1 MKLTAYVEDG
11 FELDIRPA
19 RPDRAWLE
27 AYGEG
32 YAYGCLPMV
41 MANQLGWEICTP
53 TGFTVVWNGGG
64 NRDSLAVIADEP
76 DIARII
82 SHFGAGIFTFS
93 FPAVFRTEPGY
104 DLMIQGPPNTPVR
117 GATPFS
123 GLMET
128 DWALTSAAI
137 HWQITEPNMAVRF
150 RKGDAMAQIFPV
162 RRGDTE
168 AFEPE
173 IRSISDAPEIA
184 EYMEEWTTRR
194 RAFNKALKD
203 PDSAERRKK
212 WPGHYRR
219 GTDIF
224 DNKASPETH
233 RTRVRVS
240 SFKDK
245 RGPKPED

>member
-11 FELDIRPA
+11 YDLDIRPA
-19 RPDRAWLE
+19 RPNRAWLDT
-27 AYGEG
+27 YGDG

-93 FPAVFRTEPGY
+93 FPAVFRTEPGF
-104 DLMIQGPPNTPVR
+104 DLMIQGPPNNPVR

-123 GLMET
+123 GLVET
-128 DWALTSAAI
+128 DWVLTSPAI
-137 HWQITEPNMAVRF
+137 HWQITEPDRAVRF

-162 RRGDTE
+162 RRGDAE

-173 IRSISDAPEIA
+173 IRSVSDEPEIA
-184 EYMEEWTTRR
+184 AYMEQWYAQR
-194 RAFNKALKD
+194 RAFNAALKD
-203 PDSAERRKK
+203 PESEERRMK

-224 DNKASPETH
+224 DKKASPETH
-233 RTRVRVS
+233 RTRLRMPQ
-240 SFKDK
+240 FEDR
-245 RGPKPED
+245 RGSKPDN